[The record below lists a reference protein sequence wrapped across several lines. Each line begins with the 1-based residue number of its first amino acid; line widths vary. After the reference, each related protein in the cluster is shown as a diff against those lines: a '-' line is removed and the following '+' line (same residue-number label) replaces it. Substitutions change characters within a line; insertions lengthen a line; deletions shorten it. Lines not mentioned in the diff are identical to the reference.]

1 LNVINDMQN
10 LMQNSNFINYSDVCL
25 KINESIKVCK
35 IKIKFFVNFINYL
48 IYFDFKANS
57 QRHKFVNEQLDEAQ
71 SLIHKIF
78 DHKEKYKNL
87 VLLSQNST
95 SSNPSA
101 SGLSRSNDNTQVV
114 LSTTKNQSTINN
126 NNNNNKKKNNN
137 TTNLKKNFK
146 NSKNNNLKGSP
157 PISSTIANH
166 VKSTTNSFKQSSS
179 SK

>member
-1 LNVINDMQN
+1 L
-10 LMQNSNFINYSDVCL
+10 
-25 KINESIKVCK
+25 
-35 IKIKFFVNFINYL
+35 KFFVNFINYL

-114 LSTTKNQSTINN
+114 LSANKNQSTINN
-126 NNNNNKKKNNN
+126 NNNNNSNNKKKINN
-137 TTNLKKNFK
+137 TTNFKKNFK
-146 NSKNNNLKGSP
+146 NSKTNNLKGSP
-157 PISSTIANH
+157 PNSSTIANH